1 MDSPRS
7 PRELVVSIDAMG
19 GDNAPQ
25 AIIDGVAIAH
35 VRHPKVKFLL
45 HGDHARLQPALLGK
59 PAVKNVAQVV
69 HCDDTVGMEDKP
81 SQALRR
87 GRNTSMWRAIDS
99 VRSKEAQVAV
109 SAGNTG
115 ALMAMSM
122 FQLRTIPGLSRPAI
136 AAIWPTIR
144 GQTVVLDVGAN
155 VDSDARQLVDFAI
168 LGEAFA
174 RIIFGIERPSV
185 GLLNI
190 GAEEVK
196 GNDAVKAAAAALR
209 APGVSMRFHGF
220 VEGDDISAGTVDVV
234 VTSGFTG
241 NIALKTAEGTARL
254 IGHYIRSAMSR
265 SLFSRIGYLLAKP
278 GFGILRQKM
287 DPRVANGGVFLG
299 LNGTIVKSHGGT
311 DGIGFANAIDL
322 AVEMAQSDFPS
333 QIADAMSHL
342 PDSFAALGGPKA
354 PTIDTGDAPS
364 ATEAVG
370 TATQPAAE

>member
-1 MDSPRS
+1 MDNSRAA
-7 PRELVVSIDAMG
+7 PRECVVSIDAMG

-25 AIIDGVAIAH
+25 AIIDGVGIAH

-45 HGDHARLQPALLGK
+45 HGDHARLQPILLGK

-87 GRNTSMWRAIDS
+87 GRNTSMWRAIDA
-99 VRSKEAQVAV
+99 VRSKEAQVAI

-115 ALMAMSM
+115 ALMAMAIV
-122 FQLRTIPGLSRPAI
+122 QLRTIPGLSRPAI

-155 VDSDARQLVDFAI
+155 VETDARQLVDFAI
-168 LGEAFA
+168 LGEAYA
-174 RIIFGIERPSV
+174 RVVFGIDRPNV
-185 GLLNI
+185 GLLNM
-190 GAEEVK
+190 GSEELK

-209 APGVSMRFHGF
+209 APGSSLRFHGF

-254 IGHYIRSAMSR
+254 IGHYIRSAMQR
-265 SLFSRIGYLLAKP
+265 SLFSRIGYIFAKP
-278 GFGILRQKM
+278 GFNVLREKM
-287 DPRVANGGVFLG
+287 DPRAVNGGVFLG
-299 LNGTIVKSHGGT
+299 LNGTVVKSHGGT
-311 DGIGFANAIDL
+311 DGTGFATAIDL
-322 AVEMAQSDFPS
+322 AVEMAQSDFPAR
-333 QIADAMSHL
+333 IADAMSHL
-342 PDSFAALGGPKA
+342 PASFAALGGPKA
-354 PTIDTGDAPS
+354 SDVPP
-364 ATEAVG
+364 EV
-370 TATQPAAE
+370 AAAS